1 MLDINDITLR
11 FGGRLLFNGA
21 SAHISDGQRV
31 GLTGRNGTGKTTLF
45 RLILGELASDDGDI
59 TITKGH
65 RIATVAQEIPDGDI
79 SLLDCVLKADTER
92 TALLA
97 ELEKAEQAQDGIKIS
112 DIHER
117 LNVIGAAS
125 AEARAGAILYGL
137 GFSAEQQKQPLTDFS
152 GGWRMRVALASALF
166 VPSDILLLDEPTNH
180 LDLEATLWLENFL
193 SRYVG
198 TLIIISHDR
207 SLLNHLC
214 TRILHIEG
222 LKIQSYGGN
231 YDAFEQTRALQMENE
246 QKQAARTEEKR
257 KHLQAFVDRFR
268 YKASKAKQ
276 AQSRVKMLEKL
287 PEKAFLYDE
296 SALHFT
302 FPSPQELPSPLI
314 KIENGSVGYGE
325 KVVLSRLNLRIDADD
340 RIALLGANG
349 NGKSTFAKLLAGKLK
364 PMGGEIFASS
374 KLKVGYYAQ
383 HQTEEL
389 SKDLTPIQ
397 QMQPLMKDATET
409 QIRAHLGAFGLTQQK
424 AETRI
429 ELLSGGEKAR
439 LLFAVMTRDAPNILL
454 LDEPT
459 NHLDIDAREAL
470 IDAINAYQGAVIL
483 ITHDPHLIE
492 LTADRLWLIDGGRC
506 APYDGDMDDYRA
518 LLAQKAKIQATGKA
532 ADKPEKPAVSRK
544 DERREAA
551 EKRQQL
557 APLRKKLKDVETRLE
572 KLNDQ
577 KGQIEGIL
585 EDPTLYMV
593 GMNAAKVKSMQ
604 ISLAQ
609 LETEID
615 KTEEE
620 WLNLS
625 AELEA
630 AQSEQTTP

>member
-1 MLDINDITLR
+1 M
-11 FGGRLLFNGA
+11 FNGA

-45 RLILGELASDDGDI
+45 RLILGELTSDDGDI

-65 RIATVAQEIPDGDI
+65 RIATVAQEIPDGNL
-79 SLLDCVLKADTER
+79 SLIDCVLKADTER
-92 TALLA
+92 TELLA
-97 ELEKAEQAQDGIKIS
+97 ELEQAEQAEDGIRIS
-112 DIHER
+112 EIHER
-117 LNVIGAAS
+117 LNIIGAGS

-152 GGWRMRVALASALF
+152 GGWRMRVALAAALF

-193 SRYVG
+193 SKYAG
-198 TLIIISHDR
+198 TLVIISHDR

-231 YDAFEQTRALQMENE
+231 YDAFEQTRALQRENE
-246 QKQAARTEEKR
+246 QKQAAKTEEKR
-257 KHLQAFVDRFR
+257 KHLQAFIDRFR

-287 PEKAFLYDE
+287 PEKAFFYDD
-296 SALHFT
+296 SALHFK

-314 KIENGSVGYGE
+314 KIENGAVGYGE
-325 KVVLSRLNLRIDADD
+325 KAVLSKMTLRIDADD

-364 PMGGEIFASS
+364 LMDGTIQASG

-397 QMQPLMKDATET
+397 QMQQVMKEANET

-429 ELLSGGEKAR
+429 ALLSGGEKAR
-439 LLFAVMTRDAPNILL
+439 LLFAVMTRDAPHILL

-459 NHLDIDAREAL
+459 NHLDIDARDAL
-470 IDAINAYQGAVIL
+470 IEAINAYQGAVIL

-492 LTADRLWLIDGGRC
+492 LTADRLWLIDAGRC
-506 APYDGDMDDYRA
+506 TAYDGDLEDYRA
-518 LLAQKAKIQATGKA
+518 LLAQKAKIQAAGKGQ
-532 ADKPEKPAVSRK
+532 DKSEKSVVSRK
-544 DERREAA
+544 NERREAA

-557 APLRKKLKDVETRLE
+557 APLRKTLKETETELA
-572 KLNDQ
+572 KLNEQ
-577 KGQIEGIL
+577 KEKIEEML
-585 EDPTLYMV
+585 EDPSLYMI
-593 GMNAAKVKSMQ
+593 GLNAAKVKGLQ
-604 ISLAQ
+604 ISLARLNQ
-609 LETEID
+609 EIDTAEERWLELSAKLET
-615 KTEEE
+615 
-620 WLNLS
+620 
-625 AELEA
+625 
-630 AQSEQTTP
+630 AQQA

>member
-45 RLILGELASDDGDI
+45 RLILGELTSDDGDI

-65 RIATVAQEIPDGDI
+65 RIATVAQEIPDGNL
-79 SLLDCVLKADTER
+79 SLIDCVLKADTER
-92 TALLA
+92 TELLA
-97 ELEKAEQAQDGIKIS
+97 ELEQAEQAEDGIRIS
-112 DIHER
+112 EIHER
-117 LNVIGAAS
+117 LNIIGAGS

-152 GGWRMRVALASALF
+152 GGWRMRVALAAALF

-193 SRYVG
+193 SKYAG
-198 TLIIISHDR
+198 TLVIISHDR

-231 YDAFEQTRALQMENE
+231 YDAFEQTRALQRENE
-246 QKQAARTEEKR
+246 QKQAAKTEEKR
-257 KHLQAFVDRFR
+257 KHLQAFIDRFR

-287 PEKAFLYDE
+287 PEKAFFYDD
-296 SALHFT
+296 SALHFK

-314 KIENGSVGYGE
+314 KIENGAVGYGE
-325 KVVLSRLNLRIDADD
+325 KAVLSKMTLRIDADD

-364 PMGGEIFASS
+364 LMDGTIQASG

-397 QMQPLMKDATET
+397 QMQQVMKEANET

-429 ELLSGGEKAR
+429 ALLSGGEKAR
-439 LLFAVMTRDAPNILL
+439 LLFAVMTRDAPHILL

-459 NHLDIDAREAL
+459 NHLDIDARDAL
-470 IDAINAYQGAVIL
+470 IEAINAYQGAVIL

-492 LTADRLWLIDGGRC
+492 LTADRLWLIDAGRC
-506 APYDGDMDDYRA
+506 TAYDGDLEDYRA
-518 LLAQKAKIQATGKA
+518 LLAQKAKIQAAGKGQ
-532 ADKPEKPAVSRK
+532 DKSEKSVVSRK
-544 DERREAA
+544 NERREAA

-557 APLRKKLKDVETRLE
+557 APLRKTLKETETELA
-572 KLNDQ
+572 KLNEQ
-577 KGQIEGIL
+577 KEKIEEML
-585 EDPTLYMV
+585 EDPSLYMI
-593 GMNAAKVKSMQ
+593 GLNAAKVKGLQ
-604 ISLAQ
+604 ISLARLNQ
-609 LETEID
+609 EIDTAEERWLELSAKLET
-615 KTEEE
+615 
-620 WLNLS
+620 
-625 AELEA
+625 
-630 AQSEQTTP
+630 AQQA